1 MVRKIYLSLWRITA
15 IICLLAW
22 VIVFILEYL
31 FLHINGNVVRDN
43 NLFSPLVCLCIHA
56 VMILGSAFLVA
67 FPLKFGVYGFLCAAM
82 GLVQIVEG
90 GGLPG
95 IFMFFLGMAFFHKI
109 GFFKKNKTIKITAL
123 AILLLLGICTQYR
136 YGDYKLAITFL
147 HLLSI
152 ALMCFLAYILYLP
165 ELNIGKNNFFSQKTI
180 RLPSN
185 EFSLR
190 DIHILEGI
198 QKGEKY
204 ESIANKEGIA
214 TSTLKAR
221 AKILFDFLNVPDK
234 NTFLIAFSNQSI
246 ILEDSLK
253 ELH

>member
-1 MVRKIYLSLWRITA
+1 MVKKIYLSLWRITA

-109 GFFKKNKTIKITAL
+109 GFFKNYKIIKITAL

-136 YGDYKLAITFL
+136 YGAYKPIQTFL
-147 HLLSI
+147 HFFSI

-165 ELNIGKNNFFSQKTI
+165 ELRLRKKDFLSPKTV

-185 EFSLR
+185 VFTPR
-190 DIHILEGI
+190 DVQILKSI

-204 ESIANKEGIA
+204 EVIANNERIGK
-214 TSTLKAR
+214 STLKAR
-221 AKILFDFLNVPDK
+221 IRNLFDFLNVPDK
-234 NTFLIAFSNQSI
+234 NTFLIAYMNHSIVLDDNQN
-246 ILEDSLK
+246 
-253 ELH
+253 